1 MIDVA
6 YSPALPLRI
15 LIIDDTP
22 ADRLLVV
29 RQIQQSLGNAV
40 FTEISN
46 REQFKEALKNPT
58 FNLVITDYQLHWTN
72 GLAVLDQVRAVCPEC
87 PVIMFTDS
95 GDEELAV
102 EAMRRGLDDYVP
114 KNPKRHAPLSAAIV
128 RVLRRQQEQ
137 ATIRTLHQDQ
147 VRINEALRLNE
158 KFAELGRLA
167 GIIAHEINNPLESL
181 VNLLYLVREDRG
193 LPAQLRSYVQTCEA
207 ELARIASITRQTLTF
222 HRESRVPELT
232 PIAPMLDSIVA
243 MFVQRVNA
251 KIQVERDYREPGLVL
266 AYPSQLRQVFVNL
279 ISNALDAMQ
288 QNGGRLVLRIRFS
301 RDWTRTAPGAPT
313 ARPSTAPPAA
323 TGTPDDSRAPNGFRI
338 SIGDSG
344 VGIDPANRGRLFQA
358 FFTTKGEHGTGLGLW
373 VTHEILMRHQGTIHV
388 CSTNRPNRHGTVFSV
403 FLPSRPNLD
412 PR

>member
-29 RQIQQSLGNAV
+29 RQIQQSLGNAT

-46 REQFKEALKNPT
+46 TEQFQEALKNPA
-58 FNLVITDYQLHWTN
+58 FNFVITDYQLHWTN
-72 GLAVLDQVRAVCPEC
+72 GLAVLDEVRAVCPEC

-128 RVLRRQQEQ
+128 RVLRRQREQ
-137 ATIRTLHQDQ
+137 ATIRALQQDQ
-147 VRINEALRLNE
+147 ARINEALRLNE

-167 GIIAHEINNPLESL
+167 GVIAHEINNPLESI

-193 LPAQLRSYVQTCEA
+193 LPAHLRSYVQTCEA

-222 HRESRVPELT
+222 HRESRVAELT
-232 PIAPMLDSIVA
+232 PIAPMLDSILA

-251 KIQVERDYREPGLVL
+251 RIQVERDYREPGLVL

-288 QNGGRLVLRIRFS
+288 QNGGRLILRIRRS
-301 RDWTRTAPGAPT
+301 RDWTRTAPGAHAGEP
-313 ARPSTAPPAA
+313 ALAA
-323 TGTPDDSRAPNGFRI
+323 TSTPDGSGARNGFRI

-344 VGIDPANRGRLFQA
+344 VGIDPANRRRLFQA

-388 CSTNRPNRHGTVFSV
+388 CSTNRPTRHGTVFSV